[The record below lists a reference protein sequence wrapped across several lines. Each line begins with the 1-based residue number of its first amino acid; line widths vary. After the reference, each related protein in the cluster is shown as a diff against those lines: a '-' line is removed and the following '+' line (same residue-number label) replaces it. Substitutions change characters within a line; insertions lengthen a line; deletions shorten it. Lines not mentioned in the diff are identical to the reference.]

1 MPIGVVPRILIT
13 VLLAASSLLN
23 PEPVISATASQYLEQ
38 GLRYRASER
47 YPEAIAALKKSVEL
61 DPKNISGQ
69 VILGWTLHL
78 AGKEDTATQTLL
90 QAASQDFFNPPT
102 FNALGIVF
110 LVSGKLASAVV
121 VHSWATI
128 LQPDN
133 EIAYYNLSLAHH
145 RLKNYK
151 LAIATANQATALE
164 PNNPHPLVATAITYW
179 DSGNHL
185 LAQKTYRQ
193 AINLDSRYRDRTFL
207 THLKQAGFS
216 PTQIQTAKKVVMTL
230 PK

>member
-1 MPIGVVPRILIT
+1 MPIGVVPKILIT
-13 VLLAASSLLN
+13 VLLAAGSLLN
-23 PEPVISATASQYLEQ
+23 PKPAFTATASQYLEQ

-78 AGKEDTATQTLL
+78 AGKEDTAIQTLL
-90 QAASQDFFNPPT
+90 QAASQDLFNPPT

-110 LVSGKLASAVV
+110 LVSGKLASAAV
-121 VHSWATI
+121 VHSWAAI
-128 LQPDN
+128 LQSDN

-151 LAIATANQATALE
+151 SAIATANQATALE
-164 PNNPHPLVATAITYW
+164 PSNPHPLVATAITYW

-185 LAQKTYRQ
+185 LAQKAYRG
-193 AINLDSRYRDRTFL
+193 AINLDPRYRDRTFL